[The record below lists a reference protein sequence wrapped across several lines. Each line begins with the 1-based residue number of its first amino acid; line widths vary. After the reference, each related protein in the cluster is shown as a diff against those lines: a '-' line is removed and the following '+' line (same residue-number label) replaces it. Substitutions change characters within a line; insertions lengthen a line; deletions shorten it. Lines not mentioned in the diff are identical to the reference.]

1 MYWHVTE
8 NLAASLACQSKNSWV
23 DSFSVTVCTGLASN
37 HLKPVPSSV
46 SLSLSSFH
54 FHLSLSTLPFLLF
67 PTPPPL
73 FTKMDCNAAFLRCS
87 TMLFLLGLGLCHLP
101 FTKATSFRN
110 AYATMMYVG
119 TPRDYEFYVAVRVLL
134 KSLSKLNVQAD
145 LVVIA
150 SVDVPLRW
158 IRALWVSFLFSF
170 FFKFLNNNILIFS
183 I

>member
-1 MYWHVTE
+1 M
-8 NLAASLACQSKNSWV
+8 
-23 DSFSVTVCTGLASN
+23 CTGLASN

-46 SLSLSSFH
+46 SLPLSSFNLH
-54 FHLSLSTLPFLLF
+54 QPHTKTLFLSLSQNPFASF
-67 PTPPPL
+67 YFQTPPP
-73 FTKMDCNAAFLRCS
+73 KMGCNAVFLRWW

-101 FTKATSFRN
+101 CTKATSFRN

-150 SVDVPLRW
+150 SVDVPRRW
-158 IRALWVSFLFSF
+158 IRAL
-170 FFKFLNNNILIFS
+170 
-183 I
+183 